1 LTEEDYKSI
10 TGEILVFFKAFDD
23 MFSTTVVRRTSY
35 TFKELIFN
43 AKFIPMFTRNNQNTK
58 TILDIEKLSN
68 YEKF

>member
-1 LTEEDYKSI
+1 
-10 TGEILVFFKAFDD
+10 